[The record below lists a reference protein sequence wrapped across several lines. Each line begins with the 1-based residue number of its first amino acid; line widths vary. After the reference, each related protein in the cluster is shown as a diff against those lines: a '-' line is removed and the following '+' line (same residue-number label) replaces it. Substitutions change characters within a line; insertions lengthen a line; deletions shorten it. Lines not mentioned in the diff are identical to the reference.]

1 MTTRGSP
8 HLTIRLP
15 EPLNTRVRAAATLL
29 GMDASSVCRQALEDW
44 LGTMRPA
51 LETAA
56 AKANAASRQVAKLE
70 SW

>member
-15 EPLNTRVRAAATLL
+15 EPLNTRVRAAAALL

-51 LETAA
+51 PETAA
-56 AKANAASRQVAKLE
+56 CKTNLTKRE
-70 SW
+70 G